1 LYGKRKTV
9 IPAGLICQGILNKLK
24 PIDIQM
30 EEDNSY
36 EHIVKLL
43 ENKACVKQAIF
54 RTTSSV
60 FNRFKSELEKI
71 GEDMQSDF
79 KSKDPNVE
87 ISYSDRG
94 DFEAQLKFSG
104 DVLVL
109 SMHSNVFSFA
119 PEHAVNQLK
128 YVKDDPSRK
137 YCGIIHIH
145 NFLADSLK
153 YNRGSDLGYLIGR
166 VFVNREEH
174 FFVDG
179 QSQLGFLFNSFGKGK
194 INNKQI
200 RKIIE
205 LAIIYCMDF
214 DLLTPPF
221 DTVRQITLE
230 EKQFMGS
237 NSGYPTGK
245 RMGYKFKTELDPIIS
260 PVNQRKK

>member
-1 LYGKRKTV
+1 
-9 IPAGLICQGILNKLK
+9 
-24 PIDIQM
+24 M
-30 EEDNSY
+30 EEVESY
-36 EHIVKLL
+36 NHILELL
-43 ENKACVKQAIF
+43 ENKASVKQQIF
-54 RTTSSV
+54 KTTSSV
-60 FNRFKSELEKI
+60 FNQFKVVLQEICL
-71 GEDMQSDF
+71 DMQTDF
-79 KSKDPNVE
+79 SKKDQNVE

-109 SMHSNVFSFA
+109 SMHSNVFSF
-119 PEHAVNQLK
+119 PSENEINKLK
-128 YVKDDPSRK
+128 YVQDDPSRK

-153 YNRGSDLGYLIGR
+153 FNRSSDIGYLLGR
-166 VFVNREEH
+166 IFINKEEH

-179 QSQLGFLFNSFGKGK
+179 QSQLGFLFNSFWKGK
-194 INNKQI
+194 LKKEQI
-200 RKIIE
+200 RKILE

-221 DTVRQITLE
+221 ETVRQITLE

-245 RMGYKFKTELDPIIS
+245 RMGYKFKQELDTHFI
-260 PVNQRKK
+260 PVSKRK

>member
-1 LYGKRKTV
+1 
-9 IPAGLICQGILNKLK
+9 
-24 PIDIQM
+24 M
-30 EEDNSY
+30 EEVDSY
-36 EHIVKLL
+36 EHILKLL
-43 ENKACVKQAIF
+43 ENKACVKQQIF
-54 RTTSSV
+54 RTTSSI
-60 FNRFKSELEKI
+60 FNRFKTELASI
-71 GEDMQSDF
+71 GSDMQADF
-79 KSKDPNVE
+79 KDKDKNVE
-87 ISYSDRG
+87 ISYSDKG

-109 SMHSNVFSFA
+109 SMHSNVFSF
-119 PEHAVNQLK
+119 PPGHEINKLK
-128 YVKDDPSRK
+128 YVHDDPSRK

-153 YNRGSDLGYLIGR
+153 YNREADLGYLIGR
-166 VFVNREEH
+166 IFINKDEH

-194 INNKQI
+194 IKTGQI

-221 DTVRQITLE
+221 ETVRQITLE
-230 EKQFMGS
+230 EKQYMGS

-245 RMGYKFKTELDPIIS
+245 RMGYKFRTELDS
-260 PVNQRKK
+260 LMLPVNRRK

>member
-1 LYGKRKTV
+1 
-9 IPAGLICQGILNKLK
+9 
-24 PIDIQM
+24 M
-30 EEDNSY
+30 EEIKPYD
-36 EHIVKLL
+36 HILKLL
-43 ENKACVKQAIF
+43 ENKACVKQQIF
-54 RTTSSV
+54 RTTSGV
-60 FNRFKSELEKI
+60 FNRFKKELEAI
-71 GEDMQSDF
+71 GDKMRADF
-79 KSKDPNVE
+79 KDKDSNVE
-87 ISYSDRG
+87 IYYSDKG

-104 DVLVL
+104 DVLVI
-109 SMHSNVFSFA
+109 SMHSNIFSFT

-153 YNRGSDLGYLIGR
+153 YNRTADMGYLIGR
-166 VFVNREEH
+166 IFVNKDEH

-194 INNKQI
+194 IKADQI
-200 RKIIE
+200 KEILE

-221 DTVRQITLE
+221 ESVRQITLE
-230 EKQFMGS
+230 EKQFMGA

-245 RMGYKFKTELDPIIS
+245 RMGYKFRTELDPVTV
-260 PVNQRKK
+260 PTNQKK

>member
-1 LYGKRKTV
+1 MKKV
-9 IPAGLICQGILNKLK
+9 E
-24 PIDIQM
+24 DI
-30 EEDNSY
+30 NPY
-36 EHIVKLL
+36 EHILKLL
-43 ENKACVKQAIF
+43 ENKACVKQQIF

-60 FNRFKSELEKI
+60 FNRFKSGLANI
-71 GEDMQSDF
+71 GADMQADF
-79 KSKDPNVE
+79 KEKDPSVE
-87 ISYSDRG
+87 ISYSDKG

-109 SMHSNVFSFA
+109 SMHSNVFSFS
-119 PEHAVNQLK
+119 PEHEINKLK
-128 YVKDDPSRK
+128 YVQDDPSRQ

-153 YNRGSDLGYLIGR
+153 YNRGLDVGYLIGR
-166 VFVNREEH
+166 IFINKEEH

-194 INNKQI
+194 IKKDQI

-221 DTVRQITLE
+221 ETVKQISLE
-230 EKQFMGS
+230 EKQYMGS

-245 RMGYKFKTELDPIIS
+245 RMGYKFKTELDSFIL
-260 PVNQRKK
+260 PVSQKKTKP